1 MGELAQFLRFVRE
14 HPGIKDQFLDPTFL
28 HSVGHNV
35 EKNGFDEAKLFLWDS
50 QQTDRLEKQA
60 LALLDI
66 VAEMEVIEAFRK
78 NPALG
83 GHIIR
88 NIHKVNK

>member
-14 HPGIKDQFLDPTFL
+14 HPGIKDQFFDPTFL
-28 HSVGHNV
+28 HSVGRNV

-50 QQTDRLEKQA
+50 QQMEHMEKQA

-66 VAEMEVIEAFRK
+66 VAEMEVIESFRK

-88 NIHKVNK
+88 NIHKVKK